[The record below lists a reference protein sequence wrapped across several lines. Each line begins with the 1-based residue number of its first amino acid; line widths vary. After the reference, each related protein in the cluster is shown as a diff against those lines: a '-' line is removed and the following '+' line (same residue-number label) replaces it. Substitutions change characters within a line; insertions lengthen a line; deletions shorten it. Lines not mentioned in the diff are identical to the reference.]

1 VANNAIELVGVSKR
15 YRVYQERYRSLKEIV
30 LHRRFGEWEDR
41 WALSDVNLDVEH
53 GHTFGL
59 IGPNGAG
66 KSTTL
71 KLMARI
77 FDPDHGQIRIRG
89 RLSGLLEL
97 AAGFQPEYTGRENIY
112 LNASLLCLSKR
123 DIDARFDRIVE
134 FSELEKYIDSPV
146 RTYSSGMYMRLGFAV
161 AINVEP
167 EIMVVDEILAVGD
180 EAFQVKCYEWLDKFQ
195 SGGGTV
201 VLVSH
206 NLTQVRSVCSRVAW
220 IADGRIQFAG
230 GADEA
235 VDRYLAQV
243 HDGTLPDAH
252 LTVIPG
258 ERGRSKR
265 PAVELAQVVLRDR
278 HDNPATDIQLG
289 DPLTIDITYRVNRRV
304 ESPAFVIG
312 VHRSDDVYVYG
323 TSTLADGF
331 PLGPLTR
338 NGRIRLT
345 FRRLELMKG
354 VYRISVGIFGSHG
367 RGEQALD
374 SHLQRHTFRVVSDQL
389 DEGLTRIDHEWVI
402 PEDQSGGRTA
412 GAAAD

>member
-1 VANNAIELVGVSKR
+1 LAHNAVELIGVHKR
-15 YRVYQERYRSLKEIV
+15 YRIYMERYRSLKEIV
-30 LHRRFGEWEDR
+30 VHRRFGEWEDR
-41 WALSDVNLDVEH
+41 WALSDVSLQIEH

-66 KSTTL
+66 KSTAL

-77 FDPDHGQIRIRG
+77 FDPDRGQIKIRG

-112 LNASLLCLSKR
+112 LNASLLGLSKR

-180 EAFQVKCYEWLDKFQ
+180 EAFQVKCYEWLDRFQ
-195 SGGGTV
+195 TQGGTV

-206 NLTQVRSVCSRVAW
+206 NLQQIRSVCSRVAW
-220 IADGRIQFAG
+220 ISDGRIQYEG
-230 GADEA
+230 NPDEA

-243 HDGTLPDAH
+243 RDGAVSDSH

-258 ERGRSKR
+258 EGDSRR
-265 PAVELAQVVLRDR
+265 PAVELTQVILRDR
-278 HDNPATDIQLG
+278 HDNPASDLQYG
-289 DPLTIDITYRVNRRV
+289 DPLTIDIAYRVNRRV
-304 ESPAFVIG
+304 ETPVFVIG

-338 NGRIRLT
+338 DGRIQFT
-345 FRRLELMKG
+345 FRNLKLLKG
-354 VYRISVGIFGSHG
+354 VYRISVGIFKD
-367 RGEQALD
+367 RGQGERAID
-374 SHLQRHTFRVVSDQL
+374 SHIQRHTFRVVTEHDDQ
-389 DEGLTRIDHEWVI
+389 GLTRLDHEWII
-402 PEDQSGGRTA
+402 PA
-412 GAAAD
+412 GQANARAADSAGG

>member
-1 VANNAIELVGVSKR
+1 VAHNAVELVGVHKR
-15 YRVYQERYRSLKEIV
+15 YRIYMERYRSLKEIV
-30 LHRRFGEWEDR
+30 VHRRFGEWEDR
-41 WALSDVNLDVEH
+41 WALSDVSLQIEH

-66 KSTTL
+66 KSTAL

-77 FDPDHGQIRIRG
+77 FDPDRGQIKIRG

-112 LNASLLCLSKR
+112 LNASLLGLSKR
-123 DIDARFDRIVE
+123 DIDARFERIVE
-134 FSELEKYIDSPV
+134 FSELEKYIDAPV

-180 EAFQVKCYEWLDKFQ
+180 EAFQVKCYEWLDRFQ
-195 SGGGTV
+195 TQGGTV

-206 NLTQVRSVCSRVAW
+206 NLQQIRSVCSRVAW
-220 IADGRIQFAG
+220 ISDGRIQYEG
-230 GADEA
+230 NPDEA

-243 HDGTLPDAH
+243 RDGAVSDSH

-258 ERGRSKR
+258 ERDSRR
-265 PAVELAQVVLRDR
+265 PAVELTQVILRDR
-278 HDNPATDIQLG
+278 QGNPASDLEFA
-289 DPLTIDITYRVNRRV
+289 DPLTIDIAYRVNRRV
-304 ESPAFVIG
+304 ETPVFVIG

-331 PLGPLTR
+331 ALDPLTR
-338 NGRIRLT
+338 DGRIQLT
-345 FRRLELMKG
+345 FRKMKLLKG
-354 VYRISVGIFGSHG
+354 VYRVSVGIFKD
-367 RGEQALD
+367 RGQGERAID
-374 SHLQRHTFRVVSDQL
+374 SHIQRHTFRVVTEHDDQ
-389 DEGLTRIDHEWVI
+389 GLTRLDHEWVI
-402 PEDQSGGRTA
+402 PA
-412 GAAAD
+412 GQTDARAADSAGG

>member
-1 VANNAIELVGVSKR
+1 MANNAVELIGVHKR
-15 YRVYQERYRSLKEIV
+15 YRVYRERYRSLKEIV
-30 LHRRFGEWEDR
+30 VHRRFGEWEDR
-41 WALSDVNLDVEH
+41 WALSDVSLQIEH

-66 KSTTL
+66 KSTAL

-77 FDPDHGQIRIRG
+77 FDPDRGQIRIRG

-112 LNASLLCLSKR
+112 LNASLLGLSKR
-123 DIDARFDRIVE
+123 DIDARFDSIVG
-134 FSELEKYIDSPV
+134 FSELEKYIDTPV

-180 EAFQVKCYEWLDKFQ
+180 EAFQVKCYEWLDHFQ
-195 SGGGTV
+195 SDGGTV

-206 NLTQVRSVCSRVAW
+206 NLSQVRSVCSRVAW
-220 IADGRIQFAG
+220 ISDGRIQYAG
-230 GADEA
+230 SADDA

-243 HDGTLPDAH
+243 HDGTMTDAH

-258 ERGRSKR
+258 EDPSKR
-265 PAVELAQVVLRDR
+265 PAAELAQVILRDR
-278 HDNPATDIQLG
+278 HDNPATDLEFG
-289 DPLTIDITYRVNRRV
+289 DPLTIEITYRVNRRV

-312 VHRSDDVYVYG
+312 LHRSDDVYVYG

-331 PLGPLTR
+331 PIGPLTR
-338 NGRIRLT
+338 NGRIRFT

-367 RGEQALD
+367 RGEQAID
-374 SHLQRHTFRVVSDQL
+374 SHLQRHTFRVVSDQQ
-389 DEGLTRIDHEWVI
+389 DEGLTRIDHEWVV
-402 PEDQSGGRTA
+402 PEDQRDGR
-412 GAAAD
+412 AANSARD